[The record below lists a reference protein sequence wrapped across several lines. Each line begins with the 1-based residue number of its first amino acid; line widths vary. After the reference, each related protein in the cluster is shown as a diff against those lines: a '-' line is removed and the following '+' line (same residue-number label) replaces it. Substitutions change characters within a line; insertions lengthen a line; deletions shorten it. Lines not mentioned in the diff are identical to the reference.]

1 MSGHQTIKVRPVK
14 PGDKTDWARM
24 RRLLFPD
31 FDPPEID
38 KFFENGGFPGF
49 ANSTVFVAE
58 NADGALVGFA
68 EATARPYAEGCL
80 TTPVAYLEAWFVD
93 EAARQSRI
101 GAALVAAVENWAR
114 ENGMKEIAS
123 DALPE
128 NTISLKAHAA
138 LGFREIERIVC
149 MAKKL

>member
-1 MSGHQTIKVRPVK
+1 MSGQETIMVRPVK
-14 PGDKTDWARM
+14 PEDKTEWARM
-24 RRLLFPD
+24 RRRLFPD

-38 KFFENGGFPGF
+38 EFFENGGFPGF
-49 ANSTVFVAE
+49 ANSAVFVAE
-58 NADGALVGFA
+58 AAEDALVGFA

-80 TTPVAYLEAWFVD
+80 NTPVAYLEGWYVD
-93 EAARQSRI
+93 EPKRRS
-101 GAALVAAVENWAR
+101 GVGTALVAAVEDWAR
-114 ENGMKEIAS
+114 ANGMQEIAS

-128 NTISLKAHAA
+128 NAVSLKAHAA